1 MLTASTNDLFKI
13 STPHPVKKIM
23 VHPWRVY
30 RSGSR
35 VTSPAATQA
44 TFSAN
49 HWEVKPE
56 PITSFLQPFL
66 FRAWRWI
73 HLSVLI
79 CDWVVS
85 LLFEQKAVAFI
96 WFYDARSKNAQR
108 AFCTQWARSH
118 THPPSSEIGL
128 SREGTKIRL
137 RGRGTCRACWCWTVD
152 RKVFDHFLNASD
164 IFII

>member
-1 MLTASTNDLFKI
+1 MSPSSSKHFIFPCVQYISVLTASANDLFKI
-13 STPHPVKKIM
+13 SIPHPVKKIM

-56 PITSFLQPFL
+56 PITSFLQSFL
-66 FRAWRWI
+66 FRAWPWM
-73 HLSVLI
+73 HSSVLI

-118 THPPSSEIGL
+118 THLPPPLLRNRAL
-128 SREGTKIRL
+128 S
-137 RGRGTCRACWCWTVD
+137 GRDKDKTSGERD
-152 RKVFDHFLNASD
+152 M
-164 IFII
+164 